1 MKKSKLIVFY
11 DGNCPICIKI
21 TRNWKRLDCFSL
33 LHFISFRNPSN
44 IKGEKILLEEFEKE
58 MYSRQVDKYDYSS
71 GLDSFIRII
80 LRIPILWA
88 LLIPLYLSK
97 MLGIGDKFYS
107 WFASKRKIIPQ
118 NSCEEQCSIK

>member
-1 MKKSKLIVFY
+1 MKRNKLIVFY
-11 DGNCPICIKI
+11 DGNCPVCIKI
-21 TRNWKRLDCFSL
+21 VSQWSKMDFFSL
-33 LHFISFRNPSN
+33 LQFISFRDSSN
-44 IKGEKILLEEFEKE
+44 IKSERLELKEFEKE

-80 LRIPILWA
+80 LRIPVLWA

-97 MLGIGDKFYS
+97 VLGVGDKFYS

-118 NSCEEQCSIK
+118 NSCDEQCSIK